1 MRRVLLIVA
10 FLLANLTIWG
20 QQKYDN
26 EFTQLK
32 YMKVSGK
39 TVEKVG
45 HIVFD
50 GVDHLTMNYTEPE
63 GDFFI
68 IDDNIVKIN
77 MDGKNVEIDANKLNS
92 VGVQRAILLYCLS
105 GNWQQIET
113 DYNAESIVTEE
124 NGTRTVFIDAKGNK
138 KITKGGYISVTL
150 TYRIPD
156 GALLMMILE
165 QKNGIINTY
174 EIKYTN

>member
-1 MRRVLLIVA
+1 MIRRVLLIVA
-10 FLLANLTIWG
+10 FLLANVTLFG
-20 QQKYDN
+20 QQKYDT

-39 TVEKVG
+39 TVEKAG

-50 GVDHLTMNYTEPE
+50 GANHLTMNYTEPE
-63 GDFFI
+63 GEFFI

-77 MDGKNVEIDANKLNS
+77 MDGKNVEIDADKVNS
-92 VGVQRAILLYCLS
+92 VGVQRAILLYCLA
-105 GNWQQIET
+105 GNWQQIIT
-113 DYNAESIVTEE
+113 DYKAESIVTEE
-124 NGTRTVFIDAKGNK
+124 NGVRTVFIDAKGNK

-150 TYRIPD
+150 TYRISD
-156 GALLMMILE
+156 GSMLMMILE

-174 EIKYTN
+174 ELK